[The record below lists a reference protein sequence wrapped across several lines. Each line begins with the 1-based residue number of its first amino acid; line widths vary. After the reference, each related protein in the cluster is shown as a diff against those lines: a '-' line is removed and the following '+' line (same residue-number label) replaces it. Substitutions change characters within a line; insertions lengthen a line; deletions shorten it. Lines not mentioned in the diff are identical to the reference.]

1 MQKRSDQRV
10 PQVSG
15 DATNEIEWTHTTTK
29 RFFNRLKIVQDSN
42 RCYRFPLDPEVK
54 FMFENTKKN
63 SSQLDE
69 PAIVYPSHR
78 CCPDNYEILLLI
90 ILSIE

>member
-15 DATNEIEWTHTTTK
+15 DGINEIERTHTTTK

-42 RCYRFPLDPEVK
+42 RCCKFPLDPEVK
-54 FMFENTKKN
+54 FMFENTKKK
-63 SSQLDE
+63 LFT
-69 PAIVYPSHR
+69 VG
-78 CCPDNYEILLLI
+78 
-90 ILSIE
+90 